1 MKNSIIERLLSQGHI
16 TIPLADSLLN
26 NRSNKANI
34 IELLLEDGQINHTEA
49 ITLLKDDE
57 TPSFP
62 FGVPNQTFP
71 VIQPNIYPPNYH
83 DWTYDPNRPGT
94 PSWQVT
100 CSTGN
105 NIGYSDTKWPGD
117 KDSSK

>member
-1 MKNSIIERLLSQGHI
+1 MKDKIVERLLSQGHI

-57 TPSFP
+57 TPTIP
-62 FGVPNQTFP
+62 LGVPNQTFP
-71 VIQPNIYPPNYH
+71 VMPLTYPPNYH
-83 DWTYDPNRPGT
+83 DWTWDPNRTGT
-94 PSWQVT
+94 PYWHVT
-100 CSTGN
+100 CST
-105 NIGYSDTKWPGD
+105 DLD
-117 KDSSK
+117 KNRSEK